1 MPKKQIDVVRT
12 KDGWAGKSGGKT
24 VVPPQKT
31 QSAAEGKA
39 KDLARKTPGG
49 AEVATHGRDG
59 KIRSKDTIGGKDP
72 LPPKDK
78 EH

>member
-12 KDGWAGKSGGKT
+12 KEGWTGKSGGKV
-24 VVPPQKT
+24 VVPPKPT
-31 QSAAEGKA
+31 QSEAEKSA
-39 KDLARKTPGG
+39 KDLARRTPGG

-59 KIRSKDTIGGKDP
+59 QIRSKDTIGGKDP
-72 LPPKDK
+72 LPPRDR